1 MASKSPNLKVNV
13 TADTSDLNRGLKES
27 KAAVRDFEST
37 TSNAIGAIGS
47 LFGVNTQAVE
57 KMSSAIKGLG
67 IKMQES
73 GNSGSAS
80 FGKLLTSVNGL
91 AAGMAGIGIA
101 GVVAGFKLLN
111 EEATAFKNTVQG
123 ANIELQTNAYIET
136 YAQSLHDANES
147 IGSGT
152 AETISGLERSWKS
165 FWADAK
171 HIAVNTIA
179 EISTDGLF
187 GAGDRALASWQS
199 GRGAASENADEAM
212 RIAKEMYDIQ
222 RQISNQSVVW
232 AQQEAAIAEN
242 KRIAYD
248 KTQDLATQQQALAEA
263 AKLIN
268 ERYSEEADLRQRLA
282 ELQAEMNSLASS
294 SVEDV
299 DLENQLKVQAFQ
311 TTVRMDNALRELSE
325 RQASL
330 TASAKAEADARA
342 KSLAAAQQM
351 TQSRADLN
359 AWRENSGI
367 TTSVDTPALE
377 NTNAPGI
384 IIPVKP
390 VLDGD
395 SVIDISREIEATLIP
410 TFDAIGTSLGGLIG
424 DLASGGDAW
433 SNFSSTAIGA
443 LGDLAISVG
452 KMAIST
458 GVATLGIKAALESLN
473 GYAAIAAG
481 VALVALGTAVKSSMS
496 NMASGNYSAGS
507 VSSVASSVGGGYG
520 SSLSNEYNARE
531 MSVRVTG
538 TLVGSGSTLKAVLD
552 NELNRTNQTT

>member
-73 GNSGSAS
+73 SNSGSAS

-123 ANIELQTNAYIET
+123 ANIELQTNAYIAT

-152 AETISGLERSWKS
+152 AETMSGLERSWKR

-187 GAGDRALASWQS
+187 GAGERAVASWQS
-199 GRGAASENADEAM
+199 GRSGASESAEEAM
-212 RIAKEMYDIQ
+212 RIAKEMYEIQ

-248 KTQDLATQQQALAEA
+248 KTQDLATQQQAIAEA

-268 ERYSEEADLRQRLA
+268 DRYSEEADLRQRLA
-282 ELQAEMNSLASS
+282 ELQAEMNALASS

-351 TQSRADLN
+351 TQSRADLDT
-359 AWRENSGI
+359 WRENSGI
-367 TTSVDTPALE
+367 TTSVDTPTLE

-390 VLDGD
+390 VLDED
-395 SVIDISREIEATLIP
+395 SVEDISWEIEYTLKT

-458 GVATLGIKAALESLN
+458 GVTTLGIKAALESLN
-473 GYAAIAAG
+473 GAAAIAAG

-552 NELNRTNQTT
+552 NESNRTNQTT